1 LKNGV
6 TLVNKDQFPPQCRR
20 RPVWI
25 ILCTERSNLK
35 IIGLLLAVSAL
46 IGNACGREGRKAI
59 NPPGGLTNL
68 SLSQVVAAV
77 LEHNPMIQ
85 SARAKWLAARE
96 RIPQAGAWEDLKV
109 GTNIVLGR
117 FVSVPANAF
126 TDQMVSI
133 EQMIPLSGK
142 NRSKERTAAAEALGA
157 FEEARRQ
164 ELDTVA
170 KAKSSYYEIANL
182 YQLLDINK
190 ADEASLIQSR
200 DATRAKFEVGTQT
213 QADLLLADNERQ
225 KIIEARRDLEQKL
238 SDQQS
243 ALNVLMNR
251 DPFTPLGRPTDN
263 EENSLPAPAE
273 RLRQLVLTNR
283 PEVREAQTKVT
294 MAKAKLELAK
304 REWIPDPTVSLEAER
319 YNAAS
324 QFVSQVVGGVSINIP
339 WLNGKKYRA
348 EQREAQSELSAAL
361 SDALGAQ
368 TEALGLLRNQL
379 EKIETLHHHIELYR
393 DNLLPT
399 ARQTVA
405 SYQADYET
413 DKATLLSLLSSQRN
427 LRDLEIMYYQDL
439 SDYRV
444 ALAELESLVG
454 LNPSISKTD
463 KSNPM
468 GKMR

>member
-1 LKNGV
+1 LKNWV
-6 TLVNKDQFPPQCRR
+6 TVLNKDQVSPQCRLGA
-20 RPVWI
+20 VWI
-25 ILCTERSNLK
+25 ILHTERSNLK
-35 IIGLLLAVSAL
+35 IIALLLAVSTL
-46 IGNACGREGRKAI
+46 IGNAYGREGGKAM
-59 NPPGGLTNL
+59 NSPEGLTNL
-68 SLSQVVAAV
+68 SLSQVIAAV

-85 SARAKWLAARE
+85 SARAKWLAARQ

-109 GTNIVLGR
+109 GTTIVLGR

-126 TDQMVSI
+126 TDQMLSV

-142 NRSKERTAAAEALGA
+142 NRSKERAAAAEAVGA

-164 ELDTVA
+164 ELDIVA
-170 KAKSSYYEIANL
+170 KTKTSYYEIANL

-251 DPFTPLGRPTDN
+251 DPFAPLGRPTDN

-273 RLRQLVLTNR
+273 RLRQLVLANR
-283 PEVREAQTKVT
+283 PEVREAQAKVT

-304 REWIPDPTVSLEAER
+304 REWIPDPTVSLDAER

-324 QFVSQVVGGVSINIP
+324 QVVSQVGAGVSINIP

-348 EQREAQSELSAAL
+348 EEREAQSELSAAI

-379 EKIETLHHHIELYR
+379 EKIETLHHHIELYL

-399 ARQTVA
+399 ARQTVD

-427 LRDLEIMYYQDL
+427 LRDLETMYYQDL

-454 LNPSISKTD
+454 LNPNISETAKA
-463 KSNPM
+463 NAM

>member
-1 LKNGV
+1 MKIDSLDAVLGEKLLRSQIFLML
-6 TLVNKDQFPPQCRR
+6 LVISTMLGQTTGGETRKPTDP
-20 RPVWI
+20 
-25 ILCTERSNLK
+25 
-35 IIGLLLAVSAL
+35 LAGS
-46 IGNACGREGRKAI
+46 K
-59 NPPGGLTNL
+59 TL
-68 SLSQVVAAV
+68 SLSQVIAVV

-85 SARAKWLAARE
+85 SARAKWAAARE

-126 TDQMVSI
+126 TDQLVSI

-142 NRSKERTAAAEALGA
+142 NRSKERVAVAEALGV
-157 FEEARRQ
+157 FEEARRR
-164 ELDTVA
+164 ELDVLA
-170 KAKSSYYEIANL
+170 KAKASYHKIANL

-190 ADEASLIQSR
+190 ADEASLVQSV
-200 DATRAKFEVGTQT
+200 DATRAKFEVGRQT

-225 KIIEARRDLEQKL
+225 KIIEARRDLDQKL
-238 SDQQS
+238 SDEES
-243 ALNVLMNR
+243 ALSA
-251 DPFTPLGRPTDN
+251 DN

-283 PEVREAQTKVT
+283 PEIREAEAKVT
-294 MAKAKLELAK
+294 VAKAKLELAK

-324 QFVSQVVGGVSINIP
+324 QFVSQVGGGVSINIP
-339 WLNGKKYRA
+339 WFNGKKYRA
-348 EQREAQSELSAAL
+348 EEREAQGELSAAASDVL
-361 SDALGAQ
+361 SAR

-379 EKIETLHHHIELYR
+379 EKIETLHHHLELYR

-405 SYQADYET
+405 SYQVGYET
-413 DKATLLSLLSSQRN
+413 DKATLLVLLSSQRN
-427 LRDLEIMYYQDL
+427 LRDLETMYYQDL

-454 LNPSISKTD
+454 LDHKTSETG
-463 KSNPM
+463 KSNLV

>member
-1 LKNGV
+1 LN
-6 TLVNKDQFPPQCRR
+6 LNIL
-20 RPVWI
+20 PV
-25 ILCTERSNLK
+25 
-35 IIGLLLAVSAL
+35 LLAVSAL
-46 IGNACGREGRKAI
+46 IGNAYGREGRKAI
-59 NPPGGLTNL
+59 NPPEALTNL
-68 SLSQVVAAV
+68 SLSQVVATV

-109 GTNIVLGR
+109 GTTIVLGR

-126 TDQMVSI
+126 TDQMVSV

-142 NRSKERTAAAEALGA
+142 NRSKERAAAAEALGA
-157 FEEARRQ
+157 FEKARRQ
-164 ELDTVA
+164 ELDIVA

-190 ADEASLIQSR
+190 ADEASLVQSQ

-251 DPFTPLGRPTDN
+251 DPFAPLGRPTDN
-263 EENSLPAPAE
+263 EENSLPAPVE
-273 RLRQLVLTNR
+273 RLRQLILTNR
-283 PEVREAQTKVT
+283 PEVREAQAKVT

-324 QFVSQVVGGVSINIP
+324 QVVSQVGGGVSINIP

-348 EQREAQSELSAAL
+348 EEREAQSELSAAV
-361 SDALGAQ
+361 SDVLGAQ
-368 TEALGLLRNQL
+368 SEALGLLRNQL

-399 ARQTVA
+399 ARQTVD

-413 DKATLLSLLSSQRN
+413 NKATLLSLLSSQRN
-427 LRDLEIMYYQDL
+427 LRDLETMYYQDL

-454 LNPSISKTD
+454 LNPNISETA
-463 KSNPM
+463 KSNAM

>member
-1 LKNGV
+1 MAQMKIDPSHGV
-6 TLVNKDQFPPQCRR
+6 LRGELL
-20 RPVWI
+20 RP
-25 ILCTERSNLK
+25 
-35 IIGLLLAVSAL
+35 
-46 IGNACGREGRKAI
+46 KAI
-59 NPPGGLTNL
+59 LTLLVISTMLRQTSGGESLKPADPLGGSNTL
-68 SLSQVVAAV
+68 SLSQVIAVV
-77 LEHNPMIQ
+77 LEHNPMIK
-85 SARAKWLAARE
+85 SARAKWIAATE
-96 RIPQAGAWEDLKV
+96 RVPQAGAWDDLKV
-109 GTNIVLGR
+109 GTSVVLGR

-142 NRSKERTAAAEALGA
+142 NRSKERAAAAEALGA

-164 ELDTVA
+164 ELDVIA
-170 KAKSSYYEIANL
+170 KAKASYYELANL
-182 YQLLDINK
+182 YRLLDINQ
-190 ADEASLIQSR
+190 ADEASLVQSQ

-251 DPFTPLGRPTDN
+251 NPFAPLGRPTDN

-273 RLRQLVLTNR
+273 RLRQLILANR
-283 PEVREAQTKVT
+283 PEVREAQAKVT

-324 QFVSQVVGGVSINIP
+324 QVVSQVGGSVSINIP

-348 EQREAQSELSAAL
+348 EEREAQNELSAAVNEVQ
-361 SDALGAQ
+361 GAQ

-399 ARQTVA
+399 ARQTVD

-427 LRDLEIMYYQDL
+427 LRELETMYYQDL

-454 LNPSISKTD
+454 LNPNISGSS
-463 KSNPM
+463 KSNAT

>member
-1 LKNGV
+1 L
-6 TLVNKDQFPPQCRR
+6 NKDQLSPQCRR
-20 RPVWI
+20 GAVWI
-25 ILCTERSNLK
+25 ILWTEKFK
-35 IIGLLLAVSAL
+35 IFPVLLAVSAL
-46 IGNACGREGRKAI
+46 IGNAYGREAAKAI
-59 NPPGGLTNL
+59 KTPGELTNF
-68 SLSQVVAAV
+68 SLSQVIAVV

-109 GTNIVLGR
+109 GADIVLGR

-142 NRSKERTAAAEALGA
+142 NRSKERAAAAEALGA
-157 FEEARRQ
+157 YEEARRQ
-164 ELDTVA
+164 ELDVVA
-170 KAKSSYYEIANL
+170 KAKSSYYQIANL

-190 ADEASLIQSR
+190 TDEASLIQSR
-200 DATRAKFEVGTQT
+200 DATRTKFEVGTQT

-238 SDQQS
+238 SDEES

-251 DPFTPLGRPTDN
+251 DPFAPLGRPTDS
-263 EENSLPAPAE
+263 EESSLPAPAP
-273 RLRQLVLTNR
+273 RLRQLVFTNR
-283 PEVREAQTKVT
+283 PEVREAQAKVT
-294 MAKAKLELAK
+294 VAKAKLELAK

-324 QFVSQVVGGVSINIP
+324 QFVSQVAGGVSINIP

-348 EQREAQSELSAAL
+348 EEREAQNELNAAASEV
-361 SDALGAQ
+361 LGAQ

-413 DKATLLSLLSSQRN
+413 DKATLLNLLSSQRS
-427 LRDLEIMYYQDL
+427 LRELETMYYQDL

-454 LNPSISKTD
+454 LNPNISGTE
-463 KSNPM
+463 KSNGM

>member
-1 LKNGV
+1 MKIDPSDAVLGEKLGRSHILLMLLV
-6 TLVNKDQFPPQCRR
+6 TWTMLGQTSGGESRKPTDPLGGSKTLSLNQ
-20 RPVWI
+20 
-25 ILCTERSNLK
+25 
-35 IIGLLLAVSAL
+35 IIGV
-46 IGNACGREGRKAI
+46 
-59 NPPGGLTNL
+59 
-68 SLSQVVAAV
+68 V

-85 SARAKWLAARE
+85 SARAKWIAARE
-96 RIPQAGAWEDLKV
+96 RIAQAGAWEDLKV

-126 TDQMVSI
+126 TDQTVSI

-142 NRSKERTAAAEALGA
+142 NRSKERAAAAEALAA

-164 ELDTVA
+164 ELDVIA
-170 KAKSSYYEIANL
+170 KAKASYYQIANF
-182 YQLLDINK
+182 YQLLDINH
-190 ADEASLIQSR
+190 ADETSLVQSV
-200 DATRAKFEVGTQT
+200 DATRAKFEVGTQG
-213 QADLLLADNERQ
+213 QADLLLAENERQ
-225 KIIEARRDLEQKL
+225 KIIEARRDIEQKL
-238 SDQQS
+238 SDEES

-251 DPFTPLGRPTDN
+251 DPFAPLGHPAVSGD
-263 EENSLPAPAE
+263 NSLPAPPE
-273 RLRQLVLTNR
+273 RLRQLVLANR

-294 MAKAKLELAK
+294 AAKAKLELAK

-324 QFVSQVVGGVSINIP
+324 QFVSQVGGGVSINLP

-348 EQREAQSELSAAL
+348 EEREAQGELSAAE
-361 SDALGAQ
+361 SEFVSAQ
-368 TEALGLLRNQL
+368 TESLGLLRNQL
-379 EKIETLHHHIELYR
+379 EKIETLHHHLELYG

-413 DKATLLSLLSSQRN
+413 DKATLLVLLSSQRN
-427 LRDLEIMYYQDL
+427 LRDLEAMYNQDL
-439 SDYRV
+439 TDYRV

-454 LNPSISKTD
+454 LDVRISGSS
-463 KSNPM
+463 KSNAM